1 MHHYGLVHP
10 LNRAGYYETDHHR
23 RLLQDIREALPDG
36 RLIAVCGVVGAG
48 KTLFLRRLQ
57 QLLREESRVIVSQS
71 LAVEKHSIKL
81 STLITALFYDLSPD
95 KAVRIPAQGE
105 KRERELRDLVKKSK
119 RPVALFVD
127 EAHDLH
133 PHTLIGLKRLLEVVE
148 SGGVACRSS
157 WPVIPSSKMTS
168 AARPWKRSV
177 IAPTFSPSM
186 ASPAAS
192 ASIFVGC
199 CPPAPKTKSRQSRY

>member
-1 MHHYGLVHP
+1 MRVEVMHHYGLVHP

-81 STLITALFYDLSPD
+81 STLIDVY
-95 KAVRIPAQGE
+95 K
-105 KRERELRDLVKKSK
+105 
-119 RPVALFVD
+119 
-127 EAHDLH
+127 
-133 PHTLIGLKRLLEVVE
+133 
-148 SGGVACRSS
+148 
-157 WPVIPSSKMTS
+157 
-168 AARPWKRSV
+168 
-177 IAPTFSPSM
+177 
-186 ASPAAS
+186 
-192 ASIFVGC
+192 
-199 CPPAPKTKSRQSRY
+199 RQSWRWCGFGKVGAWCAINEA